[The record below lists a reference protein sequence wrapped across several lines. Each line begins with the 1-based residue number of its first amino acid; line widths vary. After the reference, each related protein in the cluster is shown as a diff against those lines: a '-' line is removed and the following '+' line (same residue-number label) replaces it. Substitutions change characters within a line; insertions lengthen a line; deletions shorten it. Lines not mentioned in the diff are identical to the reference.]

1 MKPCMRKSRQ
11 RGFTLME
18 LMITMVIIGVL
29 TAIAIPNYTAYIQR
43 SNRGE
48 ARNQLLEAS
57 TWTERFR
64 TEQGRYDLQAA
75 VGTQNLPVALQCVP
89 RNTTGYGTCRNYEV
103 RFEFVT
109 VSTYR
114 LNALRQAGGQMAADV
129 CATLRV
135 DQSGLRDFT
144 GVGPTQ
150 EVCWDR

>member
-1 MKPCMRKSRQ
+1 MKPRMCEPRQ
-11 RGFTLME
+11 GGFTLME
-18 LMITMVIIGVL
+18 LLITMTIIGIL
-29 TAIAIPNYTAYIQR
+29 TAIAIPNYAAYIQR

-48 ARNQLLEAS
+48 ARNQLLEAA

-64 TEQGRYDLQAA
+64 TEQGRYDLPAA
-75 VGTQNLPVALQCVP
+75 AGTQNVPVALQCVP

-114 LNALRQAGGQMAADV
+114 LNALRVAGGQMAADA

-144 GVGPTQ
+144 GVGPSQ